1 MLFAICD
8 SSYRL
13 NAGVSVGGSAFI
25 PGSHL
30 ARGSPALHPMLGD
43 GFSHEGQVRP

>member
-1 MLFAICD
+1 MLV
-8 SSYRL
+8 RL
-13 NAGVSVGGSAFI
+13 FSAYI

-43 GFSHEGQVRP
+43 GFSHEGQVRLTEI